1 MTKADLWNEDIITI
15 FIVLVLV
22 AFDYIYKDWKEFQQ
36 GGYKLGVLKQSP
48 HTPAREV
55 PKGNSI
61 TEQQS
66 LL

>member
-1 MTKADLWNEDIITI
+1 MNKSDLWQEDIITI
-15 FIVLVLV
+15 FIVLTLV
-22 AFDYIYKDWKEFQQ
+22 AFDYIYKDWKEFQA
-36 GGYKLGVLKQSP
+36 GGYKLNILKPSP
-48 HTPAREV
+48 HAPAREV